1 MGENIAIRDA
11 YGAALKELGEQNEKI
26 VGLEADVASS
36 TKSGIFGKA
45 FPERYFN
52 VGISELDMVSMSAGF
67 AREGLIPYV
76 NTFAVFLTTRGADP
90 IQSLIA
96 YDKLNVKLCGTY
108 CGLSDSYDGASHQA
122 ITDMAFVR
130 SIPNMTVIATADGTE
145 TRKAVFAIAEH
156 QGPVYLRLS
165 RAPAPVFYGDNM
177 RFEIGKGIR
186 VREGNDVSIITTGTL
201 LHNAIRAALLLEQEG
216 IQAAVVDMHT
226 VKPIDQNLILE
237 CAEQTGAIVTAE
249 EHSIYGGLGSAVAEV
264 LAEHCPVPM
273 ERIGA
278 VDFAESGDYGQLMEK
293 YGYGPESIA
302 QRCRAVMRR
311 KQDNGTGRLPERTR
325 PFDMT

>member
-108 CGLSDSYDGASHQA
+108 CGLSDSYDGASHY
-122 ITDMAFVR
+122 R
-130 SIPNMTVIATADGTE
+130 P
-145 TRKAVFAIAEH
+145 
-156 QGPVYLRLS
+156 
-165 RAPAPVFYGDNM
+165 
-177 RFEIGKGIR
+177 GIC
-186 VREGNDVSIITTGTL
+186 ESHPQYDS
-201 LHNAIRAALLLEQEG
+201 
-216 IQAAVVDMHT
+216 DY
-226 VKPIDQNLILE
+226 
-237 CAEQTGAIVTAE
+237 
-249 EHSIYGGLGSAVAEV
+249 SGG
-264 LAEHCPVPM
+264 
-273 ERIGA
+273 R
-278 VDFAESGDYGQLMEK
+278 SGDKKG
-293 YGYGPESIA
+293 GICHCRTSGPCLFEA
-302 QRCRAVMRR
+302 QPRGSSCV
-311 KQDNGTGRLPERTR
+311 LS
-325 PFDMT
+325 

>member
-108 CGLSDSYDGASHQA
+108 CGLSDS
-122 ITDMAFVR
+122 
-130 SIPNMTVIATADGTE
+130 
-145 TRKAVFAIAEH
+145 
-156 QGPVYLRLS
+156 
-165 RAPAPVFYGDNM
+165 
-177 RFEIGKGIR
+177 
-186 VREGNDVSIITTGTL
+186 
-201 LHNAIRAALLLEQEG
+201 
-216 IQAAVVDMHT
+216 
-226 VKPIDQNLILE
+226 
-237 CAEQTGAIVTAE
+237 
-249 EHSIYGGLGSAVAEV
+249 
-264 LAEHCPVPM
+264 
-273 ERIGA
+273 
-278 VDFAESGDYGQLMEK
+278 
-293 YGYGPESIA
+293 
-302 QRCRAVMRR
+302 
-311 KQDNGTGRLPERTR
+311 
-325 PFDMT
+325 

>member
-122 ITDMAFVR
+122 ITDLAFVR
-130 SIPNMTVIATADGTE
+130 AIPNMTVITVADAVE
-145 TRKAVFAIAEH
+145 TKKAVFAIAEH

-165 RAPAPVFYGDNM
+165 RAAAPVFYPEDM
-177 RFEIGKGIR
+177 KFEIGRGIK
-186 VREGNDVSIITTGTL
+186 VRE
-201 LHNAIRAALLLEQEG
+201 AKG
-216 IQAAVVDMHT
+216 IQARVVDMHT
-226 VKPIDQNLILE
+226 IKPIDEELIIE
-237 CAEQTGAIVTAE
+237 CARETGAIVTVE
-249 EHSIYGGLGSAVAEV
+249 EHSVCGGLGSAVAEV
-264 LAEHCPVPM
+264 LAEHMPVPM
-273 ERIGA
+273 TRIGA
-278 VDFAESGDYGQLMEK
+278 TDFAESGDYEQLLVK

-302 QRCRAVMRR
+302 EKCEKVMKR
-311 KQDNGTGRLPERTR
+311 KQVQKK
-325 PFDMT
+325 